1 MPTLSL
7 TNCEI
12 LIGGTDMSSY
22 LNKTTLRANVAEL
35 DVTTFG
41 QTYRNRIGG
50 LRDTRATWDGFWTSV
65 PDAAQFPQLGS
76 AGQAVTISP
85 QGAEGSIAYL
95 FLGDQFTYDQFGKV
109 GDAAPF
115 SATVAGN
122 DGVTGLVRGQLG
134 AFNRT
139 VSATGQLGSILT
151 MTAVGATQ
159 FLYATLHVLTAAT
172 TITIQVQSAPA
183 SNFAAPVT
191 RATIGPLTTTGGT
204 FMTRVAGP
212 ITDTFWRFNVS
223 AITGTFVISGAIAQ
237 Q

>member
-1 MPTLSL
+1 
-7 TNCEI
+7 
-12 LIGGTDMSSY
+12 MSSY
-22 LNKTTLRANVAEL
+22 LNKATLRGSVAEHN
-35 DVTTFG
+35 VTTFG
-41 QTYRNRIGG
+41 QTFVNRLGG
-50 LRDTRATWDGFWTSV
+50 LRDTQVTWDGFWTSV
-65 PDAAQFPQLGS
+65 PDAAQFAQLGS
-76 AGQAVTISP
+76 QGQAVTISP
-85 QGAEGSIAYL
+85 QGAEGNIAYL
-95 FLGDQFTYDQFGKV
+95 FLAGQFTYDQFGKV

-115 SATVAGN
+115 SATVAGS

-139 VSATGQLGSILT
+139 VSATGQVGSILT

-159 FLYATLHVLTAAT
+159 FLYATMHVLTAAT

-183 SNFAAPVT
+183 SNFAAPTT

-204 FMTRVAGP
+204 FMTRVGGP

-223 AITGTFVISGAIAQ
+223 AITGTFAITGAIAQ